1 MRQGVDKQGEGD
13 DVGIYKRC
21 ARMDG
26 MGWDG
31 MRRGEMTGGR
41 EGRRKKVDFF

>member
-26 MGWDG
+26 WDG
-31 MRRGEMTGGR
+31 MG
-41 EGRRKKVDFF
+41 